1 MDSASNI
8 LSATSVCIPVPQSA
22 IGHSGQAIGNT
33 VILVFASSVPL
44 GSNFLLMY
52 SDTHETQ
59 YVCSPGHGR
68 RRPNGSLAEEFA
80 VREAEMG
87 ECVTWNCS
95 RQMPHIG

>member
-1 MDSASNI
+1 M
-8 LSATSVCIPVPQSA
+8 
-22 IGHSGQAIGNT
+22 
-33 VILVFASSVPL
+33 ILVFVSSVPL
-44 GSNFLLMY
+44 GSSFLLIY
-52 SDTHETQ
+52 SDTQEMQ

-68 RRPNGSLAEEFA
+68 RSPNGSLAEEFA